1 MNDLQGFF
9 TYLYAV
15 SILFFLYV
23 FGYLLR
29 HKRRKALKDK
39 QRKISRWRRQRGIA
53 ASSATIDIDTVKV
66 GMDTTGTDDIV
77 APNDVMWTPAAF
89 DSQSLDDG
97 RHKNNVS
104 FNRGTRSHP
113 LTVDP
118 MRRKTKKM
126 KVSENEHSHGSFF
139 LRAGAVGRIFFIQI

>member
-1 MNDLQGFF
+1 M
-9 TYLYAV
+9 
-15 SILFFLYV
+15 
-23 FGYLLR
+23 
-29 HKRRKALKDK
+29 
-39 QRKISRWRRQRGIA
+39 A
-53 ASSATIDIDTVKV
+53 ASSATIDIETAKV

-77 APNDVMWTPAAF
+77 SPNDVMWTPAAF

-97 RHKNNVS
+97 RHKSSVS
-104 FNRGTRSHP
+104 FNRGTRSHQ

-139 LRAGAVGRIFFIQI
+139 LRAGAVGRMNLNLILNYWTAPY